1 MTNTPDLSKL
11 NFSDIKTSLT
21 DYLKNQS
28 IFSGY
33 NFEGSTIQ
41 TLIDLLSYNTYY
53 YAFYSNMISSEV
65 FLDSA
70 QRINSVVSLVKPLGY
85 TVPGLKSASSKITT
99 TNTTSIPEYTKF
111 NGVFANSTYYS
122 FYNQLP
128 IVDSGTITEGILTL
142 KKDISNSINYTNQ
155 SYMLDETDVDIS
167 TVRIYVTPTG
177 GIESEWTNSN
187 TFPNNEENIF
197 YIERDGNI
205 FTLQFGKENTLGKS
219 LISTDI
225 VKITYLISSGIDAN
239 GISSFSSNGITIT
252 DKTISNG
259 GSDGPNL
266 DLIKF
271 AAPKIF
277 SSQDRAVTKNDY
289 YGLLTKNDM
298 FTNTNDFIVYGGD
311 ELYPPKYGRVFVSY
325 DPDVSGTPSKAQ
337 ILEFLKTKNTLT
349 VIPEHIIPKKIKV
362 DVSIFIVFRS
372 NILAAEQATIKSDV
386 KSIFNTHV
394 GFSDKFNNQ
403 FNFSEFKEL
412 VLNKYSNKILS
423 ITFNSSTFTT
433 ILSKMSA
440 INEFSIENNIS
451 LFDDASYKIF
461 TYNSI
466 DVSIPASNNLQTV
479 SLNVSANDIDAG
491 VVNISNGYFRINS
504 IFTEP
509 TQLVTIKTSNS
520 YILPIIHSLST
531 FILTII

>member
-1 MTNTPDLSKL
+1 
-11 NFSDIKTSLT
+11 
-21 DYLKNQS
+21 
-28 IFSGY
+28 
-33 NFEGSTIQ
+33 
-41 TLIDLLSYNTYY
+41 
-53 YAFYSNMISSEV
+53 
-65 FLDSA
+65 
-70 QRINSVVSLVKPLGY
+70 
-85 TVPGLKSASSKITT
+85 
-99 TNTTSIPEYTKF
+99 
-111 NGVFANSTYYS
+111 
-122 FYNQLP
+122 
-128 IVDSGTITEGILTL
+128 
-142 KKDISNSINYTNQ
+142 
-155 SYMLDETDVDIS
+155 
-167 TVRIYVTPTG
+167 
-177 GIESEWTNSN
+177 
-187 TFPNNEENIF
+187 
-197 YIERDGNI
+197 
-205 FTLQFGKENTLGKS
+205 
-219 LISTDI
+219 
-225 VKITYLISSGIDAN
+225 
-239 GISSFSSNGITIT
+239 
-252 DKTISNG
+252 
-259 GSDGPNL
+259 
-266 DLIKF
+266 
-271 AAPKIF
+271 
-277 SSQDRAVTKNDY
+277 
-289 YGLLTKNDM
+289 M